1 MESIF
6 WSKHV
11 TDSDERRGKRRPDDD
26 DEWIG
31 LAKLEVNEVGIASLM
46 AHKKLVY
53 GTQPHHLKVE
63 KKKKSD

>member
-1 MESIF
+1 MKEG
-6 WSKHV
+6 V
-11 TDSDERRGKRRPDDD
+11 LKRRPDDD